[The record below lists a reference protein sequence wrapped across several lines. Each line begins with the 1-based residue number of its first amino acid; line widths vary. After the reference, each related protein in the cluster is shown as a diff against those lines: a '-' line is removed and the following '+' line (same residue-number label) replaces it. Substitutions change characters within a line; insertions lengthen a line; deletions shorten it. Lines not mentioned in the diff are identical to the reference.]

1 MMLERNPGTSP
12 ATRTN
17 EPRATAA
24 LIIGILSLVLIY
36 PLGIALGPIALWLGI
51 SALRRI
57 NRSDGG
63 RGGLGFAI
71 AGVATSGVTCGLYA
85 VALLLEVASLLL
97 TGQLIPAY

>member
-1 MMLERNPGTSP
+1 MFERNPRSSP
-12 ATRTN
+12 AIRTN
-17 EPRATAA
+17 EPRAIAA
-24 LIIGILSLVLIY
+24 LIIGILSLVFIY

-57 NRSDGG
+57 NRSGG
-63 RGGLGFAI
+63 SRGGLGLAI

-85 VALLLEVASLLL
+85 LVLILEVVSLLL

>member
-1 MMLERNPGTSP
+1 MTLERNPGSAP
-12 ATRTN
+12 AARTN
-17 EPRATAA
+17 EPRATVA

-57 NRSDGG
+57 NRGVGS
-63 RGGLGFAI
+63 RGGLGLAI

-85 VALLLEVASLLL
+85 LVLMLEVASLVL